1 MDIAEINRRCQSGES
16 FLMASDGQYLGK
28 LCLNKFDVESIV
40 NEYGA
45 YGSRYSGTSIYNQY
59 SMYGSQY
66 SSLSP
71 FNLYTSTPPTI
82 YLRGVKYGFLT
93 INKYLIRAVDPQK
106 IQSWMQKNGLYY

>member
-1 MDIAEINRRCQSGES
+1 MDIAEINRRCLSGES

-28 LCLNKFDVESIV
+28 LCLNKFDAESIL

-45 YGSRYSGTSIYNQY
+45 YGSRYSNTSIYNQY

-71 FNLYTSTPPTI
+71 FNLYTSTPPVI
-82 YLRGVKYGFLT
+82 YLRGIKCGFLS
-93 INKYLIRAVDPQK
+93 INNYLMGAIDPRQ
-106 IQSWMQKNGLYY
+106 IQSWMQYNGLYY

>member
-71 FNLYTSTPPTI
+71 FNLWPELSYC
-82 YLRGVKYGFLT
+82 KEE
-93 INKYLIRAVDPQK
+93 NKLCSPCVNLSSR
-106 IQSWMQKNGLYY
+106 